1 MVHVIFVRELQRHMQ
16 DVTEMPEGIASRESR
31 IFARASMATGVVS
44 EGFRLLSTM
53 HERNES
59 RR

>member
-1 MVHVIFVRELQRHMQ
+1 MVYVIFVRKLQCYLQ
-16 DVTEMPEGIASRESR
+16 DITEMPEGIASRESR
-31 IFARASMATGVVS
+31 IFARTPMATGVVS

-59 RR
+59 